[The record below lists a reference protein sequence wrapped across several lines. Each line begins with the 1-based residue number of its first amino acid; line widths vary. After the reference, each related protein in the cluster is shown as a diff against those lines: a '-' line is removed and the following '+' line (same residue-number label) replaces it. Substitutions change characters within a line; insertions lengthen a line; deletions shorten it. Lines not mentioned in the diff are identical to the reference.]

1 MATRQAPARRLPTAD
16 EPARRTPPR
25 SPARMRAA
33 PATRR
38 QRLRRRYAVVYDI
51 DGPRVRL
58 GILWFTGA
66 VIALVVGPL
75 ATAIVYGGCAAVAAT
90 QSARVWRRRKQR
102 PNRLVAAGVAGGM
115 ALGACL
121 GPGGAGL
128 AVLAGT
134 VAAVAVAAVDARS
147 HNPTVTDTGW
157 TIQCALPVGLA
168 AMSMVLLTRLD
179 QGSAIALLL
188 LVSAY
193 ETGDYLVGSGARNPY
208 EGPVAG
214 IAAITVVTFIV
225 STLSVSAFDVGQ
237 AWLFGGAVA
246 VLAPLGQLLASA
258 VLPAAESPASALR
271 RLDSLLVAAPVW
283 WLGVNAVT

>member
-1 MATRQAPARRLPTAD
+1 MATRQAPARRQPAAK
-16 EPARRTPPR
+16 EPAPTT
-25 SPARMRAA
+25 SRAKSA

-38 QRLRRRYAVVYDI
+38 QRFRRRYAVVYDI

-58 GILWFTGA
+58 GILWFTA
-66 VIALVVGPL
+66 ASIALVLGPL
-75 ATAIVYGGCAAVAAT
+75 TAAIVYGAAAAVAAMQT
-90 QSARVWRRRKQR
+90 ARAWRRRKQR
-102 PNRLVAAGVAGGM
+102 PNRLVAAGAAGGM

-121 GPGGAGL
+121 DAGGAGL

-134 VAAVAVAAVDARS
+134 AAAVAVATVDPKSRNPAVVDA
-147 HNPTVTDTGW
+147 GW
-157 TIQCALPVGLA
+157 TIQCSLPVGLA

-193 ETGDYLVGSGARNPY
+193 ETGDYLVGSGARNPF

-214 IAAITVVTFIV
+214 IAAVTVLTFIV

-237 AWLFGGAVA
+237 AWLFGAAVA
-246 VLAPLGQLLASA
+246 VLVPLGQLFASA
-258 VLPAAESPASALR
+258 LLPKAAARASALR
-271 RLDSLLVAAPVW
+271 RLDSLLLAGPVW
-283 WLGVNAVT
+283 WLGVTTVT